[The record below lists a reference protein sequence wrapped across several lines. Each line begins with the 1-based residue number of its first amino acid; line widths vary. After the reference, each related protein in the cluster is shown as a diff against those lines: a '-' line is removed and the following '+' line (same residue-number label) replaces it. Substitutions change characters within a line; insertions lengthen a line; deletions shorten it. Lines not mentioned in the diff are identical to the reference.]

1 MPVPLPR
8 LALVAVAVALIG
20 LVSPWSLLTTAIV
33 ANAIVAVLF
42 VVDVVLAPAP
52 ASIVVTRVAPSVL
65 TVGQRGRLEWIV
77 GHPHARR
84 LTVWVADELA
94 PTLGAGHRRF
104 RVDVPAG
111 ARAEVTTELQP
122 TRRGAFDIGEM
133 VVRVAGP
140 LRLGA
145 RQAARRDEALLRV
158 NPPFRSR
165 EEAELRISKSRILDV
180 GLRSTRG
187 RGGGTDF
194 DQLRD
199 YQPDDEFRR
208 IDWAATARAG
218 RPIVRTYRAERNQ
231 VVLMLVDNGRV
242 SAGRVDDVP
251 RVEHAMDAAMMLTAV
266 AGHLGDRVGLVAFDR
281 QVRAVVPPAAG
292 RGQLGTVTEALFDLE
307 PSLDE
312 SDYRGAFRETLA
324 RFKRRS
330 LLVLFTDLVEQAVG
344 ESLLPA
350 LPLLVAHHVVVV
362 VAVQDPEV
370 ARWITEV
377 PVDSEEVYRQAG
389 ALATLA
395 DRRRA
400 AARLE
405 AMGVTVIDEP
415 AGKVAGR
422 LADVYLGI
430 KATGR
435 L

>member
-1 MPVPLPR
+1 MR
-8 LALVAVAVALIG
+8 A
-20 LVSPWSLLTTAIV
+20 
-33 ANAIVAVLF
+33 
-42 VVDVVLAPAP
+42 
-52 ASIVVTRVAPSVL
+52 
-65 TVGQRGRLEWIV
+65 
-77 GHPHARR
+77 
-84 LTVWVADELA
+84 
-94 PTLGAGHRRF
+94 HRRF
-104 RVDVPAG
+104 AVVVPAG
-111 ARAEVTTELQP
+111 ARAEITTELQP
-122 TRRGAFDIGEM
+122 TRRGAFAIDEL

-140 LRLGA
+140 LRLAA
-145 RQAARRDEALLRV
+145 RQNARRLPALLRV

-165 EEAELRISKSRILDV
+165 DEAELRISKSRILDV

-231 VVLMLVDNGRV
+231 VVVMLVDNGRV
-242 SAGRVDDVP
+242 MAGRVDDVP

-266 AGHLGDRVGLVAFDR
+266 AGHLGDRVGMVAFDR
-281 QVRAVVPPAAG
+281 QVRAVVPPASG
-292 RGQLGTVTEALFDLE
+292 RSQVGTVTEALFDLV

-324 RFKRRS
+324 RFRRRS

-350 LPLLVAHHVVVV
+350 LPLVVAHHVVVV

-370 ARWITEV
+370 TRWVTAA
-377 PVDSEEVYRQAG
+377 PADADEVYRQAG

-415 AGKVAGR
+415 AGAVAGR

>member
-8 LALVAVAVALIG
+8 LAAVAIAVAVAG
-20 LVSPWSLLTTAIV
+20 LFSPWSLTATALA
-33 ANAIVAVLF
+33 ANAFVVGLF
-42 VVDVVLAPAP
+42 VVDALSAPRPATIGITRTAP
-52 ASIVVTRVAPSVL
+52 RAL
-65 TVGQRGRLEWIV
+65 TVGERGRIEWIV
-77 GHPHARR
+77 AHPHARR
-84 LTVWVADELA
+84 LRVWVADELA
-94 PTLGAGHRRF
+94 PSLGADDRRF
-104 RVDVPAG
+104 RVDVPAA
-111 ARAEVTTELQP
+111 ARAVVSTGLCP
-122 TRRGAFDIGEM
+122 ARRGAFEVGEM

-140 LRLGA
+140 LGLAA

-158 NPPFRSR
+158 DPPFRSR
-165 EEAELRISKSRILDV
+165 EEAELRISRSRILDV
-180 GLRSTRG
+180 GMRSTRG

-231 VVLMLVDNGRV
+231 VVLLLVDNGRV

-281 QVRAVVPPAAG
+281 QVRAVVPPAPG
-292 RGQLGTVTEALFDLE
+292 RAQLGTVTEALFDLE
-307 PSLDE
+307 PSLDA

-324 RFKRRS
+324 RFRRRS

-370 ARWITEV
+370 ARWSRQM
-377 PVDSEEVYRQAG
+377 PADAEEVYRQA
-389 ALATLA
+389 AAVATLA

-400 AARLE
+400 AVRLE

-415 AGKVAGR
+415 AGSVAGR

>member
-8 LALVAVAVALIG
+8 LAFVAVAVTLVG

-33 ANAIVAVLF
+33 ANSLVVALF
-42 VVDVVLAPAP
+42 VADVALAPSP
-52 ASIVVTRVAPSVL
+52 GSIVVVRTAPSVL

-77 GHPHARR
+77 HHPHSRR
-84 LTVWVADELA
+84 LSVWVADELA
-94 PTLGAGHRRF
+94 PSLGAGHRRF

-122 TRRGAFDIGEM
+122 SRRGAFDIGEV

-145 RQAARRDEALLRV
+145 RQAPRRDEALLRV

-165 EEAELRISKSRILDV
+165 EEAELRISRSRILDV

-292 RGQLGTVTEALFDLE
+292 RAQLGTVTEALFDLE

-370 ARWITEV
+370 ARWIV
-377 PVDSEEVYRQAG
+377 DAPVDSEDVYRQAG

-415 AGKVAGR
+415 AGSVAGR

-430 KATGR
+430 KATGK